1 MKSDW
6 LGLDGKVAVVTG
18 GGGGIGR
25 VIAASLAEA
34 GCKVAVL
41 DLNAESASATAAEL
55 TETGATVISCAADI
69 SDHASVSAAADR
81 VRAELGPC
89 DILVNNAA
97 LVRNGPLS
105 SLSVA
110 DWTAVLT
117 VNLTGYFI
125 CSQVFGQ
132 QMMDKKSGAIV
143 HVSSM
148 AGLHAQPTSGAYSVS
163 KAGVMM
169 LSKNIAQEWGP
180 KGIRSNVVS
189 PAMVMTPMSEVIYR
203 NPEVR
208 KKREDIVPIGRIGQ
222 PQDIADSIVFLASER
237 ASYVSGQEILCD
249 GGWST
254 VLLKTVPRP
263 GFDQKDV

>member
-1 MKSDW
+1 MQTDW
-6 LGLDGKVAVVTG
+6 LGLGGKVAVVTG
-18 GGGGIGR
+18 GSGGIGKT
-25 VIAASLAEA
+25 IAASLAGA
-34 GCKVAVL
+34 GCKVAIL
-41 DLNAESASATAAEL
+41 DINADAAAATASDLSAD
-55 TETGATVISCAADI
+55 GATVIPAAADI
-69 SDHASVSAAADR
+69 SDRDSVQAAADKIA
-81 VRAELGPC
+81 AELGAC

-105 SLSVA
+105 SLSVS
-110 DWTAVLT
+110 DWKACID
-117 VNLTGYFI
+117 VNLTGFFI

-132 QMMDKKSGAIV
+132 QMMAGSGGAIV

-148 AGLHAQPTSGAYSVS
+148 AGLHPQPTSGAYSVS

-169 LSKNIAQEWGP
+169 LSRNIAQEWGP

-203 NPEVR
+203 DPAVR
-208 KKREDIVPIGRIGQ
+208 RKREEIVPVGRIGA
-222 PQDIADSIVFLASER
+222 PQDIADSILFLASDR

-263 GFDQKDV
+263 GFDQPDD